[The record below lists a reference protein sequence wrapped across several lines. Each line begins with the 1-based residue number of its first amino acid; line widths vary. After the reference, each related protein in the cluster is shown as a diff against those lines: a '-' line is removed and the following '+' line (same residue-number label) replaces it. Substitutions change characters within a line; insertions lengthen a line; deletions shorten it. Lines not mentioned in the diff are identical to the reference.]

1 MVRLYAAVD
10 IGATNVRVASGDEE
24 GLKEKV
30 SERTDRGHGAE
41 GVPAQIIRMIRSLE
55 IEGLVSIGVGSIGP
69 IDICTG
75 SIVDTPNFPFKT
87 IPVLEPLTF
96 EFHVPVRML
105 NDCSAAVLG
114 EQRFGAGKGLRNLA
128 YVTLSTG
135 LGGGAIVD
143 GHLLVGK
150 DGNAVEIGHLTIDP
164 DSSLVCGCGCR
175 GHWEAYS
182 SGSNIPNFAR
192 LLLEGEKGDSLLLGK
207 AGGDPSGI
215 TAEALFDAAK
225 RGDPTAKYIVS
236 RIGEVNAIGFADIV
250 NAFDPELITVGG
262 SIALNNPDLI
272 LQPILENIDRH
283 LINRRPDIEITPL
296 GEDAVLYGALALAMQ
311 GGDQSR

>member
-1 MVRLYAAVD
+1 MVRQYAAVD
-10 IGATNVRVASGDEE
+10 IGATNIRVASGNEE
-24 GLKEKV
+24 GLKEKLA
-30 SERTDRGHGAE
+30 EKTDRSHGAE
-41 GVPAQIIRMIRSLE
+41 GVPAQIIRMIRTLE
-55 IEGLVSIGVGSIGP
+55 IDELASIGIGSIGP

-75 SIVDTPNFPFKT
+75 SIVNTPNFPFKT

-164 DSSLVCGCGCR
+164 DSPLVCGCGCR

-182 SGSNIPNFAR
+182 SGSNIPNFA
-192 LLLEGEKGDSLLLGK
+192 SLLLGEMEE
-207 AGGDPSGI
+207 GGLLLELSGGSPDGI
-215 TAEALFDAAK
+215 TSEVLFDAAQ
-225 RGDPTAKYIVS
+225 RGDPTARSIVS
-236 RIGEVNAIGFADIV
+236 EIGEVNAIGFANIV

-262 SIALNNPDLI
+262 SIALRNPDLVI
-272 LQPILENIDRH
+272 KPVVENIGRH
-283 LINRRPDIEITPL
+283 LINRRPEIEITPL
-296 GEDAVLYGALALAMQ
+296 GDDVVLYGALALALQ
-311 GGDQSR
+311 C